1 MKINLFKFCLQFR
14 SNLTN
19 FALSSN
25 IPVNT
30 TTGTISTNMVT
41 SFIVNTVS
49 ATSLYAIQ
57 PKISGATFYINKS
70 QK

>member
-1 MKINLFKFCLQFR
+1 MKIYLFKFCLRFR
-14 SNLTN
+14 SNLTDV
-19 FALSSN
+19 AVSSN

-30 TTGTISTNMVT
+30 TSGTNSTNMVT
-41 SFIVNTVS
+41 SFVVNTVS

>member
-1 MKINLFKFCLQFR
+1 MKINLFKFYLQFR

-19 FALSSN
+19 VAMSSN

-30 TTGTISTNMVT
+30 TSGTNSTNMVT